1 MKTSELSGAALDWA
15 VAHAQG
21 LDYEIVD
28 GTVVTGAKLYEAN
41 SAEKYFGCE
50 FEEVY
55 SPSTDWAHGGPII
68 ERGGFCFEFDPEA
81 EEFTA
86 FYPTKQGSPEGVGE
100 NHLIAAM
107 RCYVAY
113 KLGDEMEIPEELE
126 VTA

>member
-1 MKTSELSGAALDWA
+1 MKTSELTGAKLDWA
-15 VAHAQG
+15 VAKCEG
-21 LDYEIVD
+21 LEMEGYYGPFEGGWDLSDYP
-28 GTVVTGAKLYEAN
+28 Y
-41 SAEKYFGCE
+41 
-50 FEEVY
+50 
-55 SPSTDWAHGGPII
+55 STDWAQGGPII
-68 ERGGFCFEFDPEA
+68 ESEGFCFEFDPEA

-113 KLGDEMEIPEELE
+113 KLGDEVEIPEELE